1 MYIELGDYD
10 PSNEYVANYSG
21 PKIIRLYQKL
31 TEKRINAETLY
42 LQISNQLKIG
52 ETGITLDNT
61 TTHHFLK
68 NYRIKTLTVN
78 VNRLNNYS
86 KRKKNFNFLK
96 TNKIDIT
103 LFLETYSTKTAE
115 KPWQKV

>member
-1 MYIELGDYD
+1 MKQ
-10 PSNEYVANYSG
+10 P
-21 PKIIRLYQKL
+21 
-31 TEKRINAETLY
+31 T
-42 LQISNQLKIG
+42 

-115 KPWQKV
+115 KQWQKV